1 MTNQDRLTLQEQGYL
16 ILPGLIDPDFLDE
29 LRHVTD
35 QLVAAE
41 GENAGS
47 EFKQEPGC
55 IRLANLVDKGRVF
68 QRVVSHPRVL
78 EAMAA
83 ILGDR
88 FKLSSLN
95 YRSTNPHSTEA
106 QPLHSDTGAIADE
119 RGYWVANSVW
129 LLDDFTS
136 VNGATRFVPGT
147 HKLNKLPQDVLSDLY
162 APHPDESLLVAKA
175 GDVAIM
181 NAHMWH
187 GGTGNRTDQP
197 RRALHSFY
205 TRFDKPQQQYQKQL
219 LRQKTVI
226 GLAPELRKILALDD
240 PLNDE
245 LSSTTTRMSGFLK

>member
-35 QLVAAE
+35 QLVAEE
-41 GENAGS
+41 GQNAGS
-47 EFKQEPGC
+47 EFKMEPGC
-55 IRLANLVDKGRVF
+55 IRLANLVDKGPVF

-95 YRSTNPHSTEA
+95 YRSTNPNSHQA

-119 RGYWVANSVW
+119 LGYWVANSVW

-136 VNGATRFVPGT
+136 VNGATRFVAGT
-147 HKLNKLPQDVLSDLY
+147 HKINKLPQQVLSDLQ
-162 APHPDESLLVAKA
+162 APHPDESLLLGKA

-187 GGTGNRTDQP
+187 GGTANHTGQP

-219 LRQKTVI
+219 LRPQTVN
-226 GLAPELRKILALDD
+226 GLSLELRTILALDD
-240 PLNDE
+240 ALNDE
-245 LSSTTTRMSGFLK
+245 LCSTTTGMSGFLK